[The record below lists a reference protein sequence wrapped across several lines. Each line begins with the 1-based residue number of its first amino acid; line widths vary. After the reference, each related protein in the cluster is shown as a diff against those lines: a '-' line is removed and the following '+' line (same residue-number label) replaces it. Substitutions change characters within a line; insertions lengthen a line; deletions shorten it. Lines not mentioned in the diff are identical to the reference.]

1 VEIILDDSSTLEERF
16 EKIYSRLVVE
26 KLKDEQKDMKGSIR
40 ELKKIIQKPD
50 LPEQLT
56 MLFAGRQN

>member
-1 VEIILDDSSTLEERF
+1 VEIILDDSCTLEERF